1 MIWTVLMFIIPMFI
15 FAAIGESIQYY
26 IDYRREKYGR
36 FINVNFRKQWM

>member
-1 MIWTVLMFIIPMFI
+1 MFWIVLYIWVPLIVV
-15 FAAIGESIQYY
+15 AAAGEGLLQY